1 MNTSEPDP
9 ERSHGATETDVGIR
23 YRMKPREPMP
33 KSCAIDA
40 DEQVFEMQVRICKAF
55 ANSTRL
61 RMLDLLSK
69 RERSVSEL
77 QAELNITLPNV
88 SQHLAILKAA
98 GVVTT
103 RRDGKQIFCSLT
115 LPEVKQACQL
125 IRDVLRAQLRN
136 RRKLVV

>member
-1 MNTSEPDP
+1 MPRACKPEP
-9 ERSHGATETDVGIR
+9 
-23 YRMKPREPMP
+23 
-33 KSCAIDA
+33 

-61 RMLDLLSK
+61 RMLDLLAK
-69 RERSVSEL
+69 REYSVSEL
-77 QAELNITLPNV
+77 HSILGITLPNI
-88 SQHLAILKAA
+88 SQHLSILRSA

-103 RRDGKQIFCSLT
+103 RRDGKQIYCSLT

-136 RRKLVV
+136 GRRLVV